1 MIEMKELKKG
11 FSDNFLWG
19 GATAANQI
27 EGAYLEGGKGLS
39 TSDFAA
45 YKDPYAQGKVNNFTF
60 DVSSAELNKY
70 KENPDAFDFP
80 KRRGIDFYHR
90 YEEDIALFAE
100 MGFKV
105 FRLSISWARIFPTG
119 LEDKPNEE
127 GLAFY
132 DKVFDECAKYGI
144 EPLVTMSHYEMPIT
158 LTEKYNGWM
167 SRELVP
173 LFEKYARAILERY
186 KNKVKY
192 WITFNEM
199 NMNLNSLY
207 TGAGIL
213 EDLVDHKLQAA
224 YQASHHQFLAS
235 ALTVKAAKE
244 IIPNV
249 QIGCMINQIEAYAKT
264 TKPEDQLQAVKSNQL
279 NMFYPDVQARGEYP
293 TYMVKYFADNQIK
306 LDIEEQ
312 DEQILKEGTV
322 DFVAISYYMSHVA
335 EARED
340 AAELAGTFDS
350 PIKNEHLELSQWDW
364 PIDPMGLRIS
374 LIKLYDRY
382 QKPLFVCE
390 NGLGARDTLTQEGK
404 VHDDYRIDYL
414 KKHIEQ
420 MKEAVKEGVD
430 LMGYTPWGC
439 IDLISCGTSQMT
451 KRYGLI
457 YVDQDDLGNGTLNR
471 YRKDS
476 FFWYKNVIASN
487 GEEL

>member
-70 KENPDAFDFP
+70 KESSDAFDFP

-224 YQASHHQFLAS
+224 YQASHHQFVAS

-306 LDIEEQ
+306 LDIKEQ

-390 NGLGARDTLTQEGK
+390 NGLGARDTLTQDGK

-487 GEEL
+487 GEDL

>member
-1 MIEMKELKKG
+1 M
-11 FSDNFLWG
+11 
-19 GATAANQI
+19 
-27 EGAYLEGGKGLS
+27 
-39 TSDFAA
+39 
-45 YKDPYAQGKVNNFTF
+45 NNFTF
-60 DVSSAELNKY
+60 DVSSAELTRY
-70 KENPDAFDFP
+70 KEQPDEFDFP

-132 DKVFDECAKYGI
+132 DNVFDECAKYGI

-224 YQASHHQFLAS
+224 YQASHHQFIAS

-293 TYMVKYFADNQIK
+293 TYMVKYFADNDIK

-312 DEQILKEGTV
+312 DEQILKEGIV

-390 NGLGARDTLTQEGK
+390 NGLGARDTLTPDREI
-404 VHDDYRIDYL
+404 HDDYRIDYL
-414 KKHIEQ
+414 KQHIEQ

-439 IDLISCGTSQMT
+439 IDLISCGTSQMS

-457 YVDQDDLGNGTLNR
+457 YVDQDDRGNGSLNR
-471 YRKDS
+471 YKKDS
-476 FFWYKNVIASN
+476 FYWYKKVIATN
-487 GEEL
+487 GEDLS

>member
-1 MIEMKELKKG
+1 MKELKKG

-70 KENPDAFDFP
+70 KESPDAFDFP

-224 YQASHHQFLAS
+224 YQASHHQFVAS

-244 IIPNV
+244 IIPDV

-306 LDIEEQ
+306 LDIKEQ

-390 NGLGARDTLTQEGK
+390 NGLGARDTLTQDGK
-404 VHDDYRIDYL
+404 IHDDYRIDYL

-457 YVDQDDLGNGTLNR
+457 YVDQDDQGNGTLNR

-487 GEEL
+487 GEDL

>member
-224 YQASHHQFLAS
+224 YQASHHQFVAS

-244 IIPNV
+244 IIPDV

-306 LDIEEQ
+306 LDIKEQ

-390 NGLGARDTLTQEGK
+390 NGLGARDTLTLDGK
-404 VHDDYRIDYL
+404 IHDDYRIDYL

-487 GEEL
+487 GEDL

>member
-224 YQASHHQFLAS
+224 YQASHHQFVAS

-244 IIPNV
+244 IIPDV

-306 LDIEEQ
+306 LDINEQ

-390 NGLGARDTLTQEGK
+390 NGLGARDTLTQDGK
-404 VHDDYRIDYL
+404 IHDDYRIDYL

-487 GEEL
+487 GEDL

>member
-1 MIEMKELKKG
+1 MKELKKG

-224 YQASHHQFLAS
+224 YQASHHQFVAS

-244 IIPNV
+244 IIPDV

-306 LDIEEQ
+306 LYIEEQ

-390 NGLGARDTLTQEGK
+390 NGLGARDTLTQDGK
-404 VHDDYRIDYL
+404 IHDDYRIDYL

-487 GEEL
+487 GEDL

>member
-1 MIEMKELKKG
+1 MKELKKG

-173 LFEKYARAILERY
+173 LFEKYARAILKRY

-224 YQASHHQFLAS
+224 YQASHHQFVAS

-244 IIPNV
+244 IIPDV

-306 LDIEEQ
+306 LDIKEQ

-390 NGLGARDTLTQEGK
+390 NGLGARDTLTQDGK
-404 VHDDYRIDYL
+404 IHDDYRIDYL

-487 GEEL
+487 GEDL

>member
-1 MIEMKELKKG
+1 MKELKKG

-70 KENPDAFDFP
+70 KESPDAFDFP

-224 YQASHHQFLAS
+224 YQASHHQFVAS

-244 IIPNV
+244 IIPDV

-390 NGLGARDTLTQEGK
+390 NGLGARDTLTQDEK

-487 GEEL
+487 GENL